1 MKKIDGNNVKPFIF
15 SITLLIL
22 GILFCCSLSIGI
34 GGLSIIIGIVLILIG
49 IALLIKAMI
58 IMNSGLITSSGIWG
72 VITLSF
78 GIVFLIEKLA
88 GIIFVFIPWLLIV
101 LGSVFVIDALLFR
114 FYKNNDK
121 LITFVVE
128 IIIGV
133 ISLILGILLV
143 VIDGFMEYASIV
155 LGIIMIVYA
164 VLLITKTLKNKNQLT
179 VI

>member
-1 MKKIDGNNVKPFIF
+1 
-15 SITLLIL
+15 
-22 GILFCCSLSIGI
+22 
-34 GGLSIIIGIVLILIG
+34 
-49 IALLIKAMI
+49 
-58 IMNSGLITSSGIWG
+58 
-72 VITLSF
+72 
-78 GIVFLIEKLA
+78 
-88 GIIFVFIPWLLIV
+88 
-101 LGSVFVIDALLFR
+101 
-114 FYKNNDK
+114 
-121 LITFVVE
+121 VE

>member
-1 MKKIDGNNVKPFIF
+1 M
-15 SITLLIL
+15 
-22 GILFCCSLSIGI
+22 
-34 GGLSIIIGIVLILIG
+34 
-49 IALLIKAMI
+49 
-58 IMNSGLITSSGIWG
+58 
-72 VITLSF
+72 
-78 GIVFLIEKLA
+78 
-88 GIIFVFIPWLLIV
+88 

-164 VLLITKTLKNKNQLT
+164 VLLITKTLSLYNISSIL
-179 VI
+179 